1 MANRAEGN
9 TLVFFEPYG
18 IVGKMRKI
26 GYIAPTEILQPNAI
40 KERTGK
46 REGQPR
52 RRVKGRAKAQESLVE
67 GAGHAFSREDGY
79 LTKSRDTTTVVLLP
93 VDPHLIH
100 AYWVMSSDNLE
111 NAKLLL
117 GKDQQR
123 AEAILR
129 FYDITYIVFN
139 GSNAH
144 NSFDVPIDLRAENW
158 YVPLWSPEKSYCAD
172 LGLRTED
179 GRFFPLARSNVVGT
193 PRACPSSRKEERYML
208 VEEDYKRIEQIS
220 PAAAEG
226 LTACRQAIVTR
237 GIEKRR
243 VSTQRPE
250 GGQAS
255 ERDTIDGAGRS
266 SLRRIEYYPLDKEAL
281 AEYGRLLF
289 VTEPSPTRP
298 FRSPLE
304 GEPFVDLTEMSERG
318 FVSGFS
324 SALFHPLTGKIGG

>member
-1 MANRAEGN
+1 M
-9 TLVFFEPYG
+9 LSC
-18 IVGKMRKI
+18 KMHKI
-26 GYIAPTEILQPNAI
+26 GYIVATEILLPNAI
-40 KERTGK
+40 RERTGK

-67 GAGHAFSREDGY
+67 GSGHVFSGGDGY
-79 LTKSRDTTTVVLLP
+79 LTKSPDTTKVVLLS
-93 VDPHLIH
+93 VDPHVTH
-100 AYWVMSSDNLE
+100 AYWVMSSDNLK

-117 GKDQQR
+117 GKDYER

-129 FYDITYIVFN
+129 FYDITYIIFN

-179 GRFFPLARSNVVGT
+179 GRFFPLARSNVAGT

-226 LTACRQAIVTR
+226 LTACRQAIATR
-237 GIEKRR
+237 GIEKR
-243 VSTQRPE
+243 VVTAQRPE
-250 GGQAS
+250 GGQIS

-266 SLRRIEYYPLDKEAL
+266 SLRRIEYYPLDNEAL
-281 AEYGRLLF
+281 AEYGRLLS
-289 VTEPSPTRP
+289 VMETCPTTP
-298 FRSPLE
+298 FRSPPG
-304 GEPFVDLTEMSERG
+304 GEPSVDLTEMSERG
-318 FVSGFS
+318 FTSGFS
-324 SALFHPLTGKIGG
+324 STLFHPLTGKIGG